1 LFQISAP
8 NEVRIIVRVKDVND
22 NAPRFVIN
30 GRPIVA
36 AIPTTAT
43 YGYQIVKLQ
52 VNLIIY
58 IYIYISV
65 SKRFSMLFDT

>member
-1 LFQISAP
+1 MFHISAP

-22 NAPRFVIN
+22 NAPRFIIS

-52 VNLIIY
+52 VNHILQ
-58 IYIYISV
+58 
-65 SKRFSMLFDT
+65 

>member
-1 LFQISAP
+1 MFQISAP

-22 NAPRFVIN
+22 NAPRFIIN

-43 YGYQIVKLQ
+43 YGYQIVRLQ
-52 VNLIIY
+52 VNLI
-58 IYIYISV
+58 V
-65 SKRFSMLFDT
+65 Q